1 MSGFYLC
8 NDPMGYPPEGFVD
21 YIYHH
26 GTPKFFG
33 AMFEFYLLKEFK
45 PIDYALPNKIFV
57 YTRGDGHTRIFML
70 LIEQRSRNITAKLE
84 DAMYRAISWYVS
96 VLNHTDE
103 KKTGKRSSYRFLAD
117 FNESTPGLQLANL
130 GEFAKPI
137 ASYPGG
143 VRSFDNSTDM
153 DKFLSEV
160 LCYIDEQ
167 LYKGS
172 ENFITIKKIPD

>member
-1 MSGFYLC
+1 MPAFYLC

-33 AMFEFYLLKEFK
+33 AVFEFYFLREFK
-45 PIDYALPNKIFV
+45 PIDYGLPNKIFV
-57 YTRGDGHTRIFML
+57 YTEGDGRTRILML
-70 LIEQRSRNITAKLE
+70 LIETRSRDISAKLE
-84 DAMYRAISWYVS
+84 DAMYRSISWYAS

-103 KKTGKRSSYRFLAD
+103 KRTGKRSSYRFLAD

-137 ASYPGG
+137 VSYPGG
-143 VRSFDNSTDM
+143 VKSFDNSTER

-160 LCYIDEQ
+160 LCYTDEQ
-167 LYKGS
+167 MYQGFV
-172 ENFITIKKIPD
+172 NHITIKDVLD